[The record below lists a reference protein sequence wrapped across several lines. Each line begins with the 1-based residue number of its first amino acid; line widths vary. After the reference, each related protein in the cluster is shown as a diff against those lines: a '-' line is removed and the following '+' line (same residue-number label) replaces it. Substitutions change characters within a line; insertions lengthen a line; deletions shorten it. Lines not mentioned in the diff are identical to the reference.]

1 MAIWTFYDY
10 ILPSG
15 KNEIADWV
23 RGELS
28 VEAEAKFEARLD
40 HLGAVENNE
49 WKKPYIYPLRDCGG
63 ISEIRFDVDKKQHR
77 VFGFFGSERHEY
89 IMVLG
94 WIKKNGDYRH
104 QCRIAIPRMKLIQS
118 TGRRHIRE
126 HGT

>member
-10 ILPSG
+10 ISQSG
-15 KNEIADWV
+15 RNEIADWV

-28 VEAEAKFEARLD
+28 VVAEERFEARLD
-40 HLGAVENNE
+40 HLGGVERHE
-49 WKKPYIYPLRDCGG
+49 WRRPKFSLLKNCDG
-63 ISEIRFDVDKKQHR
+63 ISEIRFDVEKKQHR
-77 VFGFFGSERHEY
+77 VFGFFSSERHVY

-94 WIKKNGDYRH
+94 WIKKNGDYGH